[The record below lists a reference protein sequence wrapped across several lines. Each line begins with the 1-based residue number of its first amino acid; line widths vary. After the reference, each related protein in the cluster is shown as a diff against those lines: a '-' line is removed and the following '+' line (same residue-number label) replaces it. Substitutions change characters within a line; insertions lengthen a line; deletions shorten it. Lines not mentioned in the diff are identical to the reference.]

1 MIKSNW
7 ENTLI
12 NQDCIIR
19 DALKIINNEAL
30 KIAIVVDKNKKLL
43 GLVTDGDIRRGL
55 LSGYK
60 LEDKV
65 SKIMVCN
72 PTVALPSTANEELV
86 EIMKAKKIL
95 SIPLVKNEI
104 VVGLKTLHETL
115 ENPKLK
121 NAAFVMAGGFG
132 KRLRPLTDNC
142 PKPMLKVGDKPILEI
157 ILIRL
162 IKAGFSDFYIS
173 LHYMPEEI
181 TNYFGDGSNWGVS
194 IRYVYEKTPLG
205 TGGAL
210 GLLPSGFTELPFVVI
225 NGDILTE
232 INFKKLLDFHISQS
246 AEASI
251 CVREYEFQIPYG
263 VIKSSGSNIISMEE
277 KPKHISYIN
286 AGIYVVNPE
295 VINRVT
301 PNKKI
306 DMPSL
311 LEKILLDGGGMAMFP
326 TYEYWLD
333 IGSEADFAR
342 AQMDIRNSS

>member
-12 NQDCIIR
+12 NQDYIIR
-19 DALKIINNEAL
+19 DALAIINNEAL
-30 KIAIVVDKNKKLL
+30 KMAIVVDKNKKLL

-121 NAAFVMAGGFG
+121 NAACIMAGGFG
-132 KRLRPLTDNC
+132 KRLHPLTDNC

-232 INFKKLLDFHISQS
+232 VNFKKLLDFHVSQS

-295 VINRVT
+295 VIDRVT

-326 TYEYWLD
+326 IYEYWLD

-342 AQMDIRNSS
+342 AQMDIRNLS